1 MNYLIYQIRK
11 CLNADCYLRYPVLLG
26 KEDTEKCPRCRSNTE
41 ILYDGRIEPENNQSS
56 FKLEGTGL
64 EVILDN
70 IRSTWNVGS
79 MFRTAD
85 GVGMR
90 HLYLCGITPT
100 PDNSRVAKT
109 SLGAETTIP
118 WTYHA
123 DGVLLARSLKEKGA
137 KLWALEGGIN
147 ASAIEDI
154 SIQDT
159 EHNIVLVV
167 GNEISGVDP
176 GILELCEKIWCIPMR
191 GVKRSLNAAVAFG
204 IAAYFLTTKPR

>member
-1 MNYLIYQIRK
+1 M
-11 CLNADCYLRYPVLLG
+11 
-26 KEDTEKCPRCRSNTE
+26 CPRCRSNTE
-41 ILYDGRIEPENNQSS
+41 ILYEGRIEPENNQSS
-56 FKLEGTGL
+56 IKLDGTGL

-85 GVGMR
+85 GVGIR
-90 HLYLCGITPT
+90 HFYLCGITPT

-109 SLGAETTIP
+109 SLGAETSIP

-137 KLWALEGGIN
+137 KLWALEGGNN
-147 ASAIEDI
+147 ASAIEGI

-159 EHNIVLVV
+159 KHNIVLVV

-176 GILELCEKIWCIPMR
+176 EILDLCEKIWCIPMR